1 MNIAKHS
8 GARWALLTWS
18 LYIVAPWVHA
28 DEGLAIVAEEAPAA
42 VAEAPIAV
50 GGFALQAVA
59 APVAAANN
67 EDAQLEPFLQQYRPV
82 LQAELS
88 FANRVCTFTAEQK
101 TSIIADAKQEL
112 KDVVRKL
119 VKNNNQ
125 PQGIRIFW
133 AGNVARAAQ
142 PNNAAGASFDK
153 VAATIVKKHVSPE
166 QFAAYEAE
174 AQKRRDFSQQTV
186 IDYIVAKID
195 DRLRLSPD
203 QREAISKDLLKRWAD
218 DWAPSPAGLLQLDE
232 YVPSVPSEAIV
243 PHLDKAQKKVWTTV
257 QTVSVQGFM
266 GGGWENVVA
275 GGQNTWD
282 IDLSDQ
288 PAQPVPQPVMPAPAV
303 Y

>member
-1 MNIAKHS
+1 MAWRLC
-8 GARWALLTWS
+8 A
-18 LYIVAPWVHA
+18 VASWVHA
-28 DEGLAIVAEEAPAA
+28 DGDLVLTPAA

-50 GGFALQAVA
+50 GGFALQPLVD
-59 APVAAANN
+59 PAAANN

-88 FANRVCTFTAEQK
+88 FANHVCMFNDEQK
-101 TSIIADAKQEL
+101 TAIIADAKQGLKEL
-112 KDVVRKL
+112 VRKL
-119 VKNNNQ
+119 VKNQNQ

-133 AGNVARAAQ
+133 AGNVARAVQ

-153 VAATIVKKHVSPE
+153 VAATVVKKHVSPE

-174 AQKRRDFSQQTV
+174 AQKRRDFNQQTV

-218 DWAPSPAGLLQLDE
+218 DWAPSPAGLLELDE
-232 YVPSVPSEAIV
+232 YVPSIPAEAVI

-257 QTVSVQGFM
+257 QMVSVRGFM
-266 GGGWENVVA
+266 GGGWENIVA
-275 GGQNTWD
+275 GGQNAWD

-288 PAQPVPQPVMPAPAV
+288 PAQPAVQQFMPVPAAN
-303 Y
+303 